1 MKKIIVLRHWPY
13 WDDFNLTPEWIKRSK
28 EKWEAIKVYIWRT
41 QENYIRIIS
50 STAPRA
56 IQTAENIALWMKLK
70 SRWILTNEDLWYDD
84 NHKGDLQKA
93 IIFLNSLPKYLVLIV
108 VTHLDFVY
116 PISKLFWYKWK
127 YEDLSTLWSYTIL
140 KKDKTKKEL
149 DAEAEMDKR
158 IIEWEKEAEKMRIED
173 TKRKHKELEEIE
185 VKMAELRIYWFTQGK
200 KPVKYNDL
208 PEIFFNNSNEPIE
221 DFLDRVQDFLD
232 KNQTSVIAYYM
243 WMWKKFDLS

>member
-28 EKWEAIKVYIWRT
+28 EKWEAIKEYIWRV

-50 STAPRA
+50 STASRA
-56 IQTAENIALWMKLK
+56 IQTAENIASWMKLK

-93 IIFLNSLPKYLVLIV
+93 IVFLNSLPKYLVLII

-116 PISKLFWYKWK
+116 PISKSFWYKWR
-127 YEDLSTLWSYTIL
+127 YEDLSTLWSYN
-140 KKDKTKKEL
+140 
-149 DAEAEMDKR
+149 
-158 IIEWEKEAEKMRIED
+158 
-173 TKRKHKELEEIE
+173 KELEEIE
-185 VKMAELRIYWFTQGK
+185 QKMSELRIYWFTRGR

-208 PEIFFNNSNEPIE
+208 PEIFFNNSNELIE
-221 DFLDRVQDFLD
+221 DFLDRVQDFLN
-232 KNQTSVIAYYM
+232 KENNSVIAYYM
-243 WMWKKFDLS
+243 WMRKKFDLQKK